1 MKTVNLFKYALCM
14 FTMLVIVSLTSCQ
27 NEHDSEQ
34 EVQTP
39 VTTAS
44 LMSRSAD
51 SELPFLQ
58 GADLSYVNE
67 LEDGG
72 VQYFNNGTTID
83 PYQLIKEYGGNLV
96 RLRLWHNPTWTNYS
110 NLADVKRSIGRAKQ
124 QGLFVLLDFHYSD
137 SWTDPEQNI
146 VPEAWRP
153 VVKYSSLLA
162 DSVYNYTY
170 QTLTHLMNSNLLPEL
185 VQIGNET
192 NKSIMVADNSEMEP
206 TNYVR
211 NTKLFNAGLQAVA
224 DFNWKNGK
232 SIKTIL
238 HVAMNPNDAIYWVA
252 NHKKYGLYD
261 FDLLGVSYYPQ
272 WQEYTPAQLGEFAS
286 NLYSTYGVRLFV
298 AETGHIWT
306 RAWNDQNI
314 NLMSKMCYGYPET
327 PCPQL
332 QKDFIVEVKE
342 ALLANGGAGF
352 SAWEPFWVSADNQT
366 LWGVGSNWENVAFFD
381 FNNNL
386 LTHGGI
392 EAYGDYNVKVT
403 FEVNMWEAG
412 SDKKGYITGDFTDD
426 GFGNWQIIPMKQ
438 AAEGSSTY
446 YFDTYLCRNQTGKYF
461 FLSDS
466 TWTSQEYINGWQQD
480 RIYSVNTSDKWMKF
494 AKKFGEE

>member
-1 MKTVNLFKYALCM
+1 MKTANLLKHAMGMITLLFAVNL
-14 FTMLVIVSLTSCQ
+14 SSCQ
-27 NEHDSEQ
+27 SELEPQ
-34 EVQTP
+34 QFAQTP
-39 VTTAS
+39 VAS
-44 LMSRSAD
+44 AHLASRATD
-51 SELPFLQ
+51 GELPFLQ
-58 GADLSYVNE
+58 GADLSYINE
-67 LEDGG
+67 LQDGG
-72 VQYFNNGTTID
+72 VSYYKDGNTVD
-83 PYQLIKEYGGNLV
+83 PFHLIKEYGGNLV

-110 NLADVKRSIGRAKQ
+110 TLADVKRSISRAKQ
-124 QGLFVLLDFHYSD
+124 EGLNVLLDFHYSD
-137 SWTDPEQNI
+137 TWTDPQQNI

-153 VVKYSSLLA
+153 VVKYSDIMA

-170 QTLTHLMNSNLLPEL
+170 QTLTHLMNTNLLPEL

-192 NKSIMVADNSEMEP
+192 NNSIMVADNEDLEP

-224 DFNWKNGK
+224 DFNWNNGK
-232 SIKTIL
+232 NIKTIL
-238 HVAMNPNDAIYWVA
+238 HVAMNPNDALFWVA
-252 NHKKYGLYD
+252 NHKKYGLKS
-261 FDLLGVSYYPQ
+261 FDMLGVSYYPQ
-272 WQEYTPAQLGEFAS
+272 WQDYTPAQLGEFAS
-286 NLYSTYGVRLFV
+286 NLYNTYGVRLFV

-314 NLMSKMCYGYPET
+314 NLMSKMCLGYPDT

-342 ALLANGGAGF
+342 ALIVNGGAGF

-386 LTHGGI
+386 LTHCGI
-392 EAYGDYNVKVT
+392 EAFGDYNVKVT
-403 FEVNMWEAG
+403 FEVNMWYAG

-438 AAEGSSTY
+438 ASEGSSIY
-446 YFDTYLCRNQTGKYF
+446 YFDTYLCRNQTGRYY

-480 RIYSVNTSDKWMKF
+480 RTYDVSTSDKWMKCS
-494 AKKFGEE
+494 KRFGEE

>member
-1 MKTVNLFKYALCM
+1 ML
-14 FTMLVIVSLTSCQ
+14 TMLFVVSLTSCQ
-27 NEHDSEQ
+27 NELVSEQ
-34 EVQTP
+34 EVQTSGI
-39 VTTAS
+39 TAP
-44 LMSRSAD
+44 LMSRSND

-58 GADLSYVNE
+58 GADLSYINE

-72 VQYFNNGTTID
+72 VQYFKNGAAID

-124 QGLFVLLDFHYSD
+124 QGLYVLLDFHYSD
-137 SWTDPEQNI
+137 TWTDPQQNI

-170 QTLTHLMNSNLLPEL
+170 QTLTHLMNTNLLPEL

-192 NKSIMVADNSEMEP
+192 NKSIMVADNSDLEP
-206 TNYVR
+206 TNFVR

-224 DFNWKNGK
+224 DFNWNNGK
-232 SIKTIL
+232 SIKTVL
-238 HVAMNPNDAIYWVA
+238 HVAMNPNDAINWVA

-272 WQEYTPAQLGEFAS
+272 WQDYTPAQLGEFAS
-286 NLYSTYGVRLFV
+286 NLYSTYGVKLFV

-480 RIYSVNTSDKWMKF
+480 RIYSVDTSDKWMKF

>member
-1 MKTVNLFKYALCM
+1 MKTECLKKILF
-14 FTMLVIVSLTSCQ
+14 VIFATVLSVGFIACQ
-27 NEHDSEQ
+27 NQIEDVQPIESNQ
-34 EVQTP
+34 PEVG
-39 VTTAS
+39 
-44 LMSRSAD
+44 LFSRST

-58 GADLSYVNE
+58 GADLSYINE
-67 LEDGG
+67 LQDGG
-72 VQYFNNGTTID
+72 VKYYDNGNEVD
-83 PYQLIKEYGGNLV
+83 PYRMLKEYGGNLV
-96 RLRLWHNPTWTNYS
+96 RLRLWHNPTTWTQYS
-110 NLADVKRSIGRAKQ
+110 TLSDVKRSIGRAKAA
-124 QGLFVLLDFHYSD
+124 GLNVLLDFHYSD
-137 SWTDPEQNI
+137 SWTDPEKNL

-153 VVKYSSLLA
+153 VVKYSDILA

-170 QTLTHLMNSNLLPEL
+170 QTLTHLMNTNLLPEL

-192 NKSIMVADNSEMEP
+192 NKSIMVADNADLEP
-206 TNYVR
+206 TNFVR

-224 DFNWKNGK
+224 DFNSDNRKN
-232 SIKTIL
+232 IQTIL
-238 HVAMNPNDAIYWVA
+238 HVAMNPNDAMYWVS
-252 NHKKYGLYD
+252 NHKKYGLKS

-272 WQEYTPAQLGEFAS
+272 WQDYTPAQLGEFGAR
-286 NLYSTYGVRLFV
+286 LYSTYGVRLFV

-306 RAWNDQNI
+306 RAWNDDNI
-314 NLMSKMCYGYPET
+314 NLMSKMCMGYPET

-332 QKDFIVEVKE
+332 QKDFLIEVKE
-342 ALLANGGAGF
+342 ALIANGGAGF
-352 SAWEPFWVSADNQT
+352 SAWEPFWVSANNQT

-386 LTHGGI
+386 LKHGGM

-438 AAEGSSTY
+438 AEEGSSTY
-446 YFDTYLCRNQTGKYF
+446 YFDTYLCRNQSGRYY

-480 RIYSVNTSDKWMKF
+480 RTYNISTSDTWMKI